1 MTEQRIR
8 ILLVKL
14 GYSETLDPEIGI
26 YPSLGD
32 VLRTTAIL
40 PALKEKY
47 PHSQIT
53 WLVSQ
58 EASPLIKNNSLIDR
72 VLIWNDFVPFQLMR
86 EKFDVLVNLEKV
98 SGICAL
104 SDMIDA
110 WVKFGF
116 RFDSMTG
123 SYHAYETGLDMVHY
137 IERKKN
143 SVEHQDVWQKI
154 LIEMLGV
161 EWKGQKCIL
170 GYQPDTE
177 VIYDVGLNYM
187 VGSKWPTKA
196 MPMAKWEELEKQLLD
211 SGYVVSWQEGLTDLY
226 EYMDWLN
233 SNRLIISH
241 DSLGLHL
248 ALAMEK
254 KVVGLFGTSDPRE
267 VYLYQLG
274 RSIVPNTLCPFKPCL
289 RPECEYDE
297 FCMNHISV
305 EDIIQAVKDCI
316 AISTGLHKLG

>member
-177 VIYDVGLNYM
+177 VIYDVG
-187 VGSKWPTKA
+187 G
-196 MPMAKWEELEKQLLD
+196 
-211 SGYVVSWQEGLTDLY
+211 WQSRGGK
-226 EYMDWLN
+226 
-233 SNRLIISH
+233 
-241 DSLGLHL
+241 SL
-248 ALAMEK
+248 
-254 KVVGLFGTSDPRE
+254 
-267 VYLYQLG
+267 
-274 RSIVPNTLCPFKPCL
+274 
-289 RPECEYDE
+289 
-297 FCMNHISV
+297 
-305 EDIIQAVKDCI
+305 
-316 AISTGLHKLG
+316 